1 LNWTAIITGLIAAAP
16 GLLAAWHAIQ
26 ANHKTTNIKANVNGN
41 IERLVDILAQAAITI
56 PHDVA
61 TKIIAAPP
69 IDIPDDATSD
79 ERLAL
84 EFLQKIKP
92 Q

>member
-16 GLLAAWHAIQ
+16 GLLAAYHAIQ
-26 ANHKTTNIKANVNGN
+26 ASRKGTVIKANVNGN
-41 IERLVDILAQAAITI
+41 MERLLTVLEQAAVTV

-61 TKIIAAPP
+61 AKVVAAPP
-69 IDIPDDATSD
+69 VDIPDDATSD